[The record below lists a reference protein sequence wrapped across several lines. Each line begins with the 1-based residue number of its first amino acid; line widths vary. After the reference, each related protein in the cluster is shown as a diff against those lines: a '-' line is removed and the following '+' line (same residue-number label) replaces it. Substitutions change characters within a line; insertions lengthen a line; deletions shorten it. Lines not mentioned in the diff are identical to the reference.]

1 MVNLLDFSELDKE
14 IAKRG
19 PKDHDGRS
27 PAGSGSEGEHAERKG
42 TSGEWRQGE
51 RAERK
56 GASEEWRQGEHA
68 ERKGASEEWRRG
80 EGANRK
86 GTSGE
91 WRQEEGAERKGT
103 SWEWREGEGSLDPL
117 EYEIREFEMRFGSR
131 YLQILGVMVISI
143 AFSILGYYPSTTIP
157 IWGQVAF
164 MFLGSAV
171 LLLAGEIL
179 MERKEMEFYA
189 MGLIFAGVKLVYS
202 SFWSL
207 YQNFDLIDGSTFALA
222 LILTLGFHYGTS
234 LRYHSAV
241 LNASFVLL
249 SWVPLVLVHDL
260 YGQDDLT
267 FILFLLVLSLDYL
280 QAHTRKETTAILMV
294 PAASAI
300 YLYLNAYERT
310 VYDFSFEMTP
320 HQGVLIPVLMLFTV
334 ISLHFLNEHYSSRTL
349 LSDFLKDR
357 PGTTF
362 AHLMSLFL
370 ILTILVS
377 YPFLAISQ
385 FLFLLLFV
393 LSSLIVT
400 HFHRRFEEMVVLT
413 TPLTTALLVS
423 LATLIALYTHESL
436 LLLLLLLLL
445 SMVFI
450 LLNITISGVPLQ
462 EDRISLFHRR
472 IIGAFILLLCF
483 SVLCFWSFSPY
494 PLEFLPTVALLLAI
508 GTQLL
513 VSYSVIRDLHI
524 IIGEIALLLGAAA
537 YGWSSGDTDAYTG
550 IWIVIFLMIC
560 IISYGRNNGDLSS
573 RMLLILAL
581 ETLATITLFGTFVII
596 PAALMIFTLFL
607 LSLRYRGPYFLHR
620 LMVPVNEISHILRKH
635 KVLDLYNVALILS
648 LTISVVSLT
657 MEPDAWITFP
667 LVSFLFLFSSLRE
680 HRGKMVLPLLV
691 LCAGTLV
698 IYFEGLLLLVYL
710 TIFPLIILLLLL
722 EPVEAKID
730 HYLLMML
737 FLTVGLAVGIDDLRG
752 PWLGDVL
759 GLDRVLRLSVVYAF
773 YLIALFTF
781 LSLSRRY
788 SSLLFTGIVALGELA
803 ALLMFT
809 FDFRF
814 GIQLYFAIIFLL
826 MGYFGPYLARSTP
839 MTHSQGRERDRN
851 LLMAMSS
858 VLYILPL
865 ILFNYRN
872 DLPEPESWA
881 IGMMGL
887 FILLASDVSRYGL
900 HLKGWKGGSYTLLP
914 GITLAEFFALFLPT
928 LLCMNYSDDGSLWM
942 FLLLFIGVLLFLVFR
957 ESRSRVQLLTLYG
970 LMFFLP
976 FNLLLYVGKDPA
988 PSLHWVSDLIP
999 VGLVLLYI
1007 TVHIIPTSPIT
1018 TNAASISFPPRKWN
1032 TIRHWL
1038 FPEEPEYVWITSLAI
1053 LILGTLGCS
1062 HFGLVIIPSVM
1073 FFFCLRMKD
1082 VLVTPASYV
1091 MFMVIFYLYF
1101 GSGRNEID
1109 TAMNGLLILSL
1120 LPIFLALFNE
1130 FLYRVRA
1137 LTFSF
1142 STLSLFLM
1150 GGVPWFAA
1158 HGGTFTGTII
1168 TNVIW
1173 TIFGGTSLSAGFYL
1187 DRKYLRYY
1195 GLFFLCWGV
1204 VIIVYNTVVLG
1215 VELVVGSL
1223 LVFGVIAMI
1232 ASYFYYLSMMR
1243 ERKRYAR

>member
-1 MVNLLDFSELDKE
+1 
-14 IAKRG
+14 
-19 PKDHDGRS
+19 
-27 PAGSGSEGEHAERKG
+27 
-42 TSGEWRQGE
+42 
-51 RAERK
+51 
-56 GASEEWRQGEHA
+56 
-68 ERKGASEEWRRG
+68 
-80 EGANRK
+80 
-86 GTSGE
+86 
-91 WRQEEGAERKGT
+91 
-103 SWEWREGEGSLDPL
+103 
-117 EYEIREFEMRFGSR
+117 MRFGSR

-143 AFSILGYYPSTTIP
+143 AFSILGYYPSNIIP

-207 YQNFDLIDGSTFALA
+207 YQNFDLIDGSTFTLA

-249 SWVPLVLVHDL
+249 SWVPLVLLHDL
-260 YGQDDLT
+260 YGQDDLII
-267 FILFLLVLSLDYL
+267 ILFLLVLSLDYL
-280 QAHTRKETTAILMV
+280 QAHTRKEVTAILMV
-294 PAASAI
+294 PAAAAI
-300 YLYLNAYERT
+300 YLYLNAYKRT
-310 VYDFSFEMTP
+310 VYDFSFELTP

-334 ISLHFLNEHYSSRTL
+334 ISLHFLSEHYRSRTL
-349 LSDFLKDR
+349 LSDFLKER

-362 AHLMSLFL
+362 SHLMSLFL
-370 ILTILVS
+370 MVTILVS
-377 YPFLAISQ
+377 YPFLAITQ

-400 HFHRRFEEMVVLT
+400 HFRRRIEEMVVLT
-413 TPLTTALLVS
+413 TPLSTALLVS
-423 LATLIALYTHESL
+423 LATLIALHTHESL
-436 LLLLLLLLL
+436 LLLLLSFAFILLL
-445 SMVFI
+445 SFAFI
-450 LLNITISGVPLQ
+450 LFLPFAFIPLSVSASGFPLQ
-462 EDRISLFHRR
+462 ESRINLFHRR
-472 IIGAFILLLCF
+472 IIGAFISLLCF
-483 SVLCFWSFSPY
+483 SVLFFWLFSPY
-494 PLEFLPTVALLLAI
+494 SLEFLPTVALLLAI

-537 YGWSSGDTDAYTG
+537 YGWSSGNTDGYTG
-550 IWIVIFLMIC
+550 IWIIIVLMIC
-560 IISYGRNNGDLSS
+560 IISYGRKNGDLLS

-581 ETLATITLFGTFVII
+581 ETLATIALFGTFVII
-596 PAALMIFTLFL
+596 PAALMILMLFL
-607 LSLRYRGPYFLHR
+607 LSLWYRGPYFLHR
-620 LMVPVNEISHILRKH
+620 IMVPVNEISHILRKH
-635 KVLDLYNVALILS
+635 RVLDLYNVALIFS
-648 LTISVVSLT
+648 LAISVVSLT
-657 MEPDAWITFP
+657 LEPEAWVTFP
-667 LVSFLFLFSSLRE
+667 LVSLLFLFSSLRQ

-698 IYFEGLLLLVYL
+698 IYLEGLLLLVYL
-710 TIFPLIILLLLL
+710 TMFPLVILLLLL
-722 EPVEAKID
+722 EPMEAKID

-737 FLTVGLAVGIDDLRG
+737 FLTVGLAVGINDLRG
-752 PWLGDVL
+752 PWLWDVL

-809 FDFRF
+809 FEYGY
-814 GIQLYFAIIFLL
+814 GIQLFFAIDFLL
-826 MGYFGPYLARSTP
+826 MGYFGLYAVRWSP
-839 MTHSQGRERDRN
+839 MTHSRGRERDRN

-887 FILLASDVSRYGL
+887 FILLSSDIHRYGL
-900 HLKGWKGGSYTLLP
+900 HLRGWKGSSSTLLP
-914 GITLAEFFALFLPT
+914 GITLVEFFALFLPT

-988 PSLHWVSDLIP
+988 RSLHWVSDLIP
-999 VGLVLLYI
+999 VSLVLLYI
-1007 TVHIIPTSPIT
+1007 TVHVIPTSRNSTSSFISRSTPSSSPPFAPSSVFPSSSSLSSSSPPFAPSSVPSSSSSISSSPIS
-1018 TNAASISFPPRKWN
+1018 TNAASISSPMITKSTPLTTTSPASKSSSLPRKRHS
-1032 TIRHWL
+1032 ILHWL
-1038 FPEEPEYVWITSLAI
+1038 FPEEPEYMWITSLAI
-1053 LILGTLGCS
+1053 LLLGTLGCS
-1062 HFGLVIIPSVM
+1062 HFGLVIIPLAM

-1101 GSGRNEID
+1101 GSSRNEID

-1168 TNVIW
+1168 THVIW

-1204 VIIVYNTVVLG
+1204 VVIVYNTVVLG

-1232 ASYFYYLSMMR
+1232 ASYFYYLSLIR
-1243 ERKRYAR
+1243 QRKKYTPK